1 MTNFSSARNEAYEAG
16 STAADAVKNKIT
28 SAGDVLKDNVDK
40 VQADATAAAKSIRD
54 HVVERPL
61 TSLMIGLAAGV
72 VAGLLLSHRR

>member
-1 MTNFSSARNEAYEAG
+1 MANFTTARNEAYEAG
-16 STAADAVKNKIT
+16 NTAAEAVKSKIGK
-28 SAGDVLKDNVDK
+28 AGDALKDNVDK
-40 VQADATAAAKSIRD
+40 VQADAAAAAKSIRD